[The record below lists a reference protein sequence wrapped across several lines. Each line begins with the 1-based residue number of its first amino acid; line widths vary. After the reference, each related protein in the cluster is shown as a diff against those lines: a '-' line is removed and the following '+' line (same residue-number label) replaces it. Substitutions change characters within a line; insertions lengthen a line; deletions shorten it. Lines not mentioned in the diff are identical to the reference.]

1 MFTEKDLRELADYQT
16 QQSMLT
22 IYLNT
27 DPTMGNADSYR
38 LRLKNMLKSVDLEK
52 DVIKIEKFFETE
64 YDWSGKSVAIFS
76 DQKNNFFKTYF
87 LAVPVPDLIHVG
99 IRPNLRPLTGLL
111 DSYGGY
117 GVVLVDKQ
125 GARLFHFHLG
135 ELAEQEGVLGETV
148 HQIKMGGSVTGMR
161 GGVASQTRT
170 VEETVERN
178 MRDII
183 SFAVKFFEEKKIRR
197 ILLSGTDD
205 NIALFRNYLPK
216 MWQSLVVGT
225 FPAAMTASY
234 QDILQKALEIGNK
247 AEEEREKHLAE
258 KLITQ
263 SLKQAG
269 AATGVEPTLKALNEG
284 RVQMLVV
291 QQGLHIPGYRCP
303 QCNRITSLTEMV
315 CNQCDSETI
324 SISDVISTAI
334 SITIKNG
341 GEVDVIHN
349 QALLEKYGGVGAFL
363 RY

>member
-1 MFTEKDLRELADYQT
+1 MFTEKDLHELADYQT
-16 QQSMLT
+16 HHPMLT
-22 IYLNT
+22 TYLNT

-38 LRLKNMLKSVDLEK
+38 LRLRNMLKTVDLED
-52 DVIKIEKFFETE
+52 DVIKIENFFETE
-64 YDWSGKSVAIFS
+64 YDWSGKSVAVFS
-76 DQKNNFFKTYF
+76 DQKNDFFKTYF

-135 ELAEQEGVLGETV
+135 ELAEQEGVLGESV
-148 HQIKMGGSVTGMR
+148 HQIKMGGSVSGMR

-178 MRDII
+178 MRDAIA
-183 SFAVKFFEEKKIRR
+183 FAVKFFEEKKIRR

-205 NIALFRNYLPK
+205 NIALFRNHLPK

-225 FPAAMTASY
+225 FPASMTASY
-234 QDILQKALEIGNK
+234 QEILQKALEIGYK
-247 AEEEREKHLAE
+247 AEKEREKHLAE
-258 KLITQ
+258 KLVTQ

-269 AATGVEPTLKALNEG
+269 ATTGVEPTLKALTEG

-291 QQGLHIPGYRCP
+291 KQGLHIPGFRCP
-303 QCNRITSLTEMV
+303 NCNRVTSLTEMV
-315 CNQCDSETI
+315 CTQCNSETI
-324 SISDVISTAI
+324 NISDVISTAI
-334 SITIKNG
+334 SMTIKNG
-341 GEVDVIHN
+341 GEVEVIHN
-349 QALLEKYGGVGAFL
+349 QDLLRNYGGVGAFL